1 MIHKLSREGVKI
13 NFTALYTAGQIKAS
27 VEALKGGAPSI
38 ISVFAGRLGDAATT
52 TCR

>member
-27 VEALKGGAPSI
+27 WRP
-38 ISVFAGRLGDAATT
+38 
-52 TCR
+52 